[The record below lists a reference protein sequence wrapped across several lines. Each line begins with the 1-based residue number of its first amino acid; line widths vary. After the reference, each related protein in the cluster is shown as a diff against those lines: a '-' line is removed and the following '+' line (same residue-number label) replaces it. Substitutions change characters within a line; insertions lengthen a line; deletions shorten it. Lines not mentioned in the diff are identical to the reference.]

1 MAPRELAG
9 PPVQWFTCAD
19 SCRVLVASPSPQF
32 QPRARARR
40 SLELIQGSLA
50 SGRAARTSPV
60 LASLHRASDGALVG
74 LGLAMLGLSAL
85 TLYWQAQWG
94 RSYQQLESS
103 QVLEHRLQEATA
115 VLEQHHLRLV
125 RTPGVVEPTSSEKL
139 VYLPAPPQA
148 NARGGSPL
156 LASIRIDRIPSGY

>member
-1 MAPRELAG
+1 M
-9 PPVQWFTCAD
+9 
-19 SCRVLVASPSPQF
+19 VASPSPQF

-50 SGRAARTSPV
+50 SGRAERSSPW
-60 LASLHRASDGALVG
+60 LASFHRASDGALVG

-94 RSYQQLESS
+94 RSYQKLESS

-115 VLEQHHLRLV
+115 VLEQHHLGLA
-125 RTPGVVEPTSSEKL
+125 RTAGLVEPTSSEKL

-148 NARGGSPL
+148 NGRGQAPL
-156 LASIRIDRIPSGY
+156 LASIRFDRISSGY